1 MSSLGSVQSQM
12 SSAKELAERGE
23 LSGAIETLE
32 SVLRDHPEM
41 FQARLQL
48 SKYLF
53 QAQDYAK
60 AVEQVRISESH
71 DPLGSDF
78 GQIQQHMQSR
88 SFGPAERVARQML
101 SKVPGHPR
109 AVFTIAHIA
118 GLKNYPEGQVAALKH
133 GLEVSPAN
141 LTLRTL
147 LIGALD
153 QVGDY
158 QGAIDAARTLV
169 ETEETFETIWALVNI
184 LLRHAQHADLLAV
197 CDRAEKLSGGD
208 PRKLSEIELVRG
220 QTLRVLG
227 QREDSVRAYRNGLDH
242 NRNNAGAWWALA
254 DMKTFDFD
262 GEDRTEIEQLL
273 GAPELPASMKSV
285 GAFALAKA
293 SEAKGD
299 WDATMALY
307 HEANRLSTSKQFDPA
322 LLKRETEARVQAYTK
337 GALERQARVPETGPT
352 PIFILGLPRSGS
364 TLIEQILASHSEIE
378 GTIEQPTFPS
388 IARQANVRCAIDFK
402 GDLMRNV
409 GDLSEDALF
418 ELGRA
423 YISDGALYRSED
435 AAYFTDKLPFNFRH
449 IGLIHK
455 VLPHAVIID
464 ARRNPMDC
472 GFSLYRQHFPSG
484 VDFSYDLRHIG
495 LFYNAY
501 LSQMDHWH
509 DVLPGRVLTLQ
520 HEKLVREP
528 EETIRKLL
536 DHVGVAFEESCL
548 HFHQTERAV
557 RTASSE
563 QVRQPINAK
572 GVGIWRKVTEHLE
585 PLRESLGAATLKRF
599 EDTLAL

>member
-12 SSAKELAERGE
+12 SSAKELAEKGE
-23 LSGAIETLE
+23 LSSAIETLE
-32 SVLRDHPEM
+32 SVLRDHPEL
-41 FQARLQL
+41 FEARLQL
-48 SKYLF
+48 GKYLF

-71 DPLGSDF
+71 DPLGPEF
-78 GQIQQHMQSR
+78 GLIQQHMQNR
-88 SFGPAERVARQML
+88 SFGAAERVARQML
-101 SKVPGHPR
+101 SKIPGHPR
-109 AVFTIAHIA
+109 AVFTVAHIA
-118 GLKNYPEGQVAALKH
+118 GLKNYPEGQVTALKH

-158 QGAIDAARTLV
+158 QGAIDTARTLV

-208 PRKLSEIELVRG
+208 PKKLSEIELVRG

-227 QREDSVRAYRNGLDH
+227 QREDSIRAYRNGLSH

-262 GEDRTEIEQLL
+262 GEDRTEIERLL

-307 HEANRLSTSKQFDPA
+307 HEANRLSTSKQFDPT
-322 LLKRETEARVQAYTK
+322 LLKRETEAKVQAYTK
-337 GALERQARVPETGPT
+337 GALERQALVPETGPT

-378 GTIEQPTFPS
+378 GTIEQPTFPT

-409 GDLSEDALF
+409 GDLSEDALS

-423 YISDGALYRSED
+423 YISDGALYRSEG

-509 DVLPGRVLTLQ
+509 EVLPERVLTLQ
-520 HEKLVREP
+520 HERLVREP
-528 EETIRKLL
+528 EDTIRTLL
-536 DHVGVAFEESCL
+536 EHVGVAFEENCL

-563 QVRQPINAK
+563 QVRQPINTK
-572 GVGIWRKVTEHLE
+572 GIGTWRKVAKHLE
-585 PLRESLGAATLKRF
+585 PLRETLGAATLKRF
-599 EDTLAL
+599 EDTIVL